1 MVENIKKLKK
11 FGKVLKGLRKER
23 GLTQPQLAHA
33 SGVSTSIVNDL
44 ENAIRSA
51 GCKTV
56 NKIARGLELNDED
69 RFRFIL
75 ISLQLSKRD
84 FVIPDFTDF
93 PPEIINFLP
102 YILDKSG
109 INSKKIKKVELGAGN
124 KGGMQ
129 ITTTEGLKMSIEIRL
144 SKQN

>member
-1 MVENIKKLKK
+1 
-11 FGKVLKGLRKER
+11 
-23 GLTQPQLAHA
+23 
-33 SGVSTSIVNDL
+33 
-44 ENAIRSA
+44 
-51 GCKTV
+51 
-56 NKIARGLELNDED
+56 
-69 RFRFIL
+69 
-75 ISLQLSKRD
+75 
-84 FVIPDFTDF
+84 VIPDFTDF